1 MSNKHNRSL
10 VEEEPFIRNLPKVG
24 DNRPKGAGSLSGKR
38 RRASAEHAAAL
49 QNFVE
54 NEVPRLNRG
63 KLCVKRFDHYFSF
76 CFFFLDPNAN
86 ETASDS
92 PLDAV
97 NVEDPDSSPELFV
110 EDDFADDIP
119 DLDPNQ
125 GTTTFNE
132 FSNWLT

>member
-10 VEEEPFIRNLPKVG
+10 VEEEPFIRDLPKVG

-63 KLCVKRFDHYFSF
+63 KLCVERFDNYFSF
-76 CFFFLDPNAN
+76 CFF
-86 ETASDS
+86 S
-92 PLDAV
+92 
-97 NVEDPDSSPELFV
+97 
-110 EDDFADDIP
+110 
-119 DLDPNQ
+119 
-125 GTTTFNE
+125 
-132 FSNWLT
+132 

>member
-38 RRASAEHAAAL
+38 RRASAEHAANL

-63 KLCVKRFDHYFSF
+63 KLCVKK
-76 CFFFLDPNAN
+76 
-86 ETASDS
+86 
-92 PLDAV
+92 V
-97 NVEDPDSSPELFV
+97 
-110 EDDFADDIP
+110 
-119 DLDPNQ
+119 
-125 GTTTFNE
+125 
-132 FSNWLT
+132 